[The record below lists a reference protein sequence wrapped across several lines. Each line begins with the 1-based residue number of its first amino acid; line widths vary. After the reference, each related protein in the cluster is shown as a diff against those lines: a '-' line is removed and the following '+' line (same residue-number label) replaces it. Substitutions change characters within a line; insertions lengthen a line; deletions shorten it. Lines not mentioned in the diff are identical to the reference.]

1 MNPVFREKRLAAT
14 KTDKAH
20 AESGNAVD
28 TAASSTDK
36 PALCITREVQ
46 NGTRYVTAL
55 DRIAKAS
62 NDKALEAS
70 AGQDQENVASTSSA
84 APAASLDS
92 DVAAA
97 DVTASPLEPACSSRA
112 IASNVK
118 PVFYSYSAA
127 EAHLPPHL
135 RKITRSSWRS
145 PRERKKATIGHVAPK
160 VNAKKNSKSKAK
172 KAAAPEDKAPNDI
185 PPAMTVILSC
195 GKRTV
200 RTVTL
205 GADEEAIEAS
215 DDMGPESEEELE
227 PAVKVGKAVAGAKGK
242 AATAAKSKAANS
254 AKPEAAPAAAKPKAT
269 AAGSKAAAA
278 ETSKDAA
285 TGTSK
290 ATPAAKPKKLKVIA
304 VEALK
309 AIPAAKPKARTN
321 TKRARDEDDDDVPQE
336 NARPAKA
343 RKTAA
348 KPKSTAEPKL
358 TTVAPVAE
366 APTPLRTDRERGL
379 RRTVKVVDYKTML

>member
-20 AESGNAVD
+20 AESGNAVC
-28 TAASSTDK
+28 TAALSTDK

-55 DRIAKAS
+55 DRITKAS
-62 NDKALEAS
+62 NDKAPEAS
-70 AGQDQENVASTSSA
+70 AEEDQENVASASSA

-92 DVAAA
+92 EVAAA
-97 DVTASPLEPACSSRA
+97 DVTASPLEPACSSPA
-112 IASNVK
+112 VASNVK

-145 PRERKKATIGHVAPK
+145 PRERKKAIIGHVAPK
-160 VNAKKNSKSKAK
+160 VNAKKNSKPKAK

-185 PPAMTVILSC
+185 PSGMTVTLSC

-200 RTVTL
+200 RTVTQ
-205 GADEEAIEAS
+205 GADAEAIEAS
-215 DDMGPESEEELE
+215 GDMGPESEDEME
-227 PAVKVGKAVAGAKGK
+227 PAVKVGKAATAAKGK
-242 AATAAKSKAANS
+242 GTTAPKSKAANG
-254 AKPEAAPAAAKPKAT
+254 AKPVAA
-269 AAGSKAAAA
+269 AAAA
-278 ETSKDAA
+278 ETSKAA
-285 TGTSK
+285 AAGTSK

-309 AIPAAKPKARTN
+309 AIPAAKPKARTS
-321 TKRARDEDDDDVPQE
+321 TKRARDEVDDDDVPQE
-336 NARPAKA
+336 DARPAKA
-343 RKTAA
+343 RKAA
-348 KPKSTAEPKL
+348 AEPKSAAEPRL

>member
-1 MNPVFREKRLAAT
+1 MNPVFREKRLVAT

-28 TAASSTDK
+28 TAASNTDK
-36 PALCITREVQ
+36 PALNEITREVQ
-46 NGTRYVTAL
+46 NGTS

-62 NDKALEAS
+62 NDKAPEAS
-70 AGQDQENVASTSSA
+70 AEEDQENVASASSA

-145 PRERKKATIGHVAPK
+145 PRERKKAIIGHVAPK
-160 VNAKKNSKSKAK
+160 VNAKKNSKPNAK

-185 PPAMTVILSC
+185 PLGMTVTLSC

-200 RTVTL
+200 RTVTQD
-205 GADEEAIEAS
+205 AEEEAAIEAS
-215 DDMGPESEEELE
+215 EDMGPESEDELE
-227 PAVKVGKAVAGAKGK
+227 PAVKMSKAAATAKGK
-242 AATAAKSKAANS
+242 ATAAAKSKAANG
-254 AKPEAAPAAAKPKAT
+254 AKPEAAAAA
-269 AAGSKAAAA
+269 AAGTGSKAVAAETSKAAAA
-278 ETSKDAA
+278 
-285 TGTSK
+285 GTSK

-309 AIPAAKPKARTN
+309 AVPAAKSKARTN
-321 TKRARDEDDDDVPQE
+321 TKRAQDEVDDDDVPQE
-336 NARPAKA
+336 DARPAKA

-348 KPKSTAEPKL
+348 EPKSAAEPKL

>member
-1 MNPVFREKRLAAT
+1 MNPVFKEKRLAAT

-28 TAASSTDK
+28 TAASNTDK
-36 PALCITREVQ
+36 PALCITGEVQ

-62 NDKALEAS
+62 NDKAPEAS
-70 AGQDQENVASTSSA
+70 AEENQENVASASSA

-112 IASNVK
+112 IASTVK

-145 PRERKKATIGHVAPK
+145 PRERKKAIIGHVAPK
-160 VNAKKNSKSKAK
+160 VNAKKNSKPKAK
-172 KAAAPEDKAPNDI
+172 KAAPAEDKAPNDS
-185 PPAMTVILSC
+185 PLAMTVTLSC

-200 RTVTL
+200 RTVTQ
-205 GADEEAIEAS
+205 GADVEAIEAS
-215 DDMGPESEEELE
+215 DDMGAESEDELE
-227 PAVKVGKAVAGAKGK
+227 PAVKMSKAAATAKGK
-242 AATAAKSKAANS
+242 GTGAAKSKAANG
-254 AKPEAAPAAAKPKAT
+254 AKPEAAAAA
-269 AAGSKAAAA
+269 AAAAGTGSKA
-278 ETSKDAA
+278 
-285 TGTSK
+285 
-290 ATPAAKPKKLKVIA
+290 PKVIA

-309 AIPAAKPKARTN
+309 SVPTQKPKARTSS
-321 TKRARDEDDDDVPQE
+321 KRTRDEVDDDDVPQE
-336 NARPAKA
+336 DARPAKA

-348 KPKSTAEPKL
+348 QPETNAQPKTTA
-358 TTVAPVAE
+358 VAPPAE

>member
-1 MNPVFREKRLAAT
+1 MNPVFKEKRLAAT

-28 TAASSTDK
+28 TAASNTDK
-36 PALCITREVQ
+36 PALNEITKEVQ
-46 NGTRYVTAL
+46 NGTS

-62 NDKALEAS
+62 NDKAPEAS
-70 AGQDQENVASTSSA
+70 AEEDQENVASASSA

-127 EAHLPPHL
+127 EAHRPPHL

-145 PRERKKATIGHVAPK
+145 PRERKKAIIGHVAPK
-160 VNAKKNSKSKAK
+160 VNAKKNSKPKAK
-172 KAAAPEDKAPNDI
+172 KTAAPEDKAPNDI
-185 PPAMTVILSC
+185 TPGMTVTLSC

-200 RTVTL
+200 RTVTQ
-205 GADEEAIEAS
+205 GADAEAIEAS
-215 DDMGPESEEELE
+215 DDMGPESEDELE
-227 PAVKVGKAVAGAKGK
+227 PAVKMSKVATAAKGK
-242 AATAAKSKAANS
+242 ATAAAKSKGAS
-254 AKPEAAPAAAKPKAT
+254 GAKPEAAAAAAAT
-269 AAGSKAAAA
+269 GSKAAAA
-278 ETSKDAA
+278 GTSKAA
-285 TGTSK
+285 AVGTSK

-321 TKRARDEDDDDVPQE
+321 TKRARDEVDDDAVPQE
-336 NARPAKA
+336 DARPAKA

-348 KPKSTAEPKL
+348 KPKSAAEPKL